1 MTRVAHSQAEAKPPI
16 MNTVPRRMGG
26 LAATEHSDDDAK
38 ARRREQI
45 LRVATA
51 VFAEQGYHKASIS
64 EIIERAGIARGTFYL
79 YFSSKH
85 SVLEA
90 ILGFAMATLTER
102 IKGIDLSPGAPP
114 PSAQLRDN
122 MIRVLRFVIDEPD
135 LARLLLNHGLSPGD
149 EVAERVAVFY
159 KQTTNLIETSL
170 ERGIEIGTVRK
181 CNVPVAAAGALGAI
195 RGVIAYLLQQGDD
208 VDLEP
213 VADEVLTFA
222 LRGVMVVG

>member
-1 MTRVAHSQAEAKPPI
+1 
-16 MNTVPRRMGG
+16 MGG
-26 LAATEHSDDDAK
+26 LVAGEQSDDDAK

-90 ILGFAMATLTER
+90 ILGYALATLTER
-102 IKGIDLSPGAPP
+102 IKGIDLSPDAPP
-114 PSAQLRDN
+114 PSEQLRDN
-122 MIRVLRFVIDEPD
+122 MIRVLRFVTDEPD

-149 EVAERVAVFY
+149 EVAERVAIFY
-159 KQTTNLIETSL
+159 KHTTQLIEKSL
-170 ERGIEIGTVRK
+170 SHGIELGTVRE

-195 RGVIAYLLQQGDD
+195 RGVIAYLLQQGDG
-208 VDLEP
+208 VDLGP

-222 LRGVMVVG
+222 LRGVMVPDARPRR